1 MSWKPRKR
9 GSPSSWTRILSCWRH
24 VRHVPVSSPW
34 QGCIWRR
41 RHVAVED
48 IGKVHHVSMASC
60 IIHMTPIH
68 LMQHIILTLSLSS
81 SSSLPSF
88 PSSSLFVFPS
98 ILLSSRSA
106 GLLSFSSHHDA
117 NDITISYLSL
127 EAFNK
132 CHFQPMIKSNQIKC
146 YIRASGLNVG
156 PLLPVS
162 LCHYHTADSSTLHIA
177 HGWQSERC
185 GNYPGEQPAPLQ
197 SWPVPLLPSL
207 IHPTNW

>member
-1 MSWKPRKR
+1 MRN
-9 GSPSSWTRILSCWRH
+9 LS
-24 VRHVPVSSPW
+24 VSSSW

-48 IGKVHHVSMASC
+48 IGEVHHVSVASC
-60 IIHMTPIH
+60 IIHVTPIH

-106 GLLSFSSHHDA
+106 GLLSFSRHHDA

-132 CHFQPMIKSNQIKC
+132 MSLSANDNQIKC
-146 YIRASGLNVG
+146 YIRASELNVG

-177 HGWQSERC
+177 H
-185 GNYPGEQPAPLQ
+185 
-197 SWPVPLLPSL
+197 
-207 IHPTNW
+207 